1 MGLFNKKVQ
10 VAVTFGKTADEK
22 KVIKYFTAPSGGCLR
37 RGMKDEAYD
46 KMVMDKL
53 NGYNTLK
60 RAIEKIGL
68 DEDELKEIPPVFFH
82 GYEDGNYYKVG
93 KDGRA
98 RTSRYSAT
106 WLLFSSTQVYM
117 YYLEFNMDSGDKK
130 ERTEEYF
137 YQDITSF
144 STQDS
149 TKEYIVMKP
158 TCCKKDGYNKKYL
171 ETSRF
176 ALIVPGDAFYC
187 ATTGSANVTQT
198 INAVKQKLRE
208 KKN

>member
-10 VAVTFGKTADEK
+10 VPVTFGKTADEK
-22 KVIKYFTAPSGGCLR
+22 KVIKYFTAPSGGCLNR
-37 RGMKDEAYD
+37 AMKDEAYD

-53 NGYNTLK
+53 NGFNTLK

>member
-1 MGLFNKKVQ
+1 MGLFNKKKIPL
-10 VAVTFGKTADEK
+10 TFGKTAEEK
-22 KVIKYFTAPSGGCLR
+22 KVIKYFTAPSGGCLNR
-37 RGMKDEAYD
+37 AMKDEAYD
-46 KMVMDKL
+46 KLVLDKL
-53 NGYNTLK
+53 NGLNTLK

-82 GYEDGNYYKVG
+82 GYDGGNYSKVG
-93 KDGRA
+93 KDGRR

-106 WLLFSSTQVYM
+106 WLLFSGTQVYM
-117 YYLEFNMDSGDKK
+117 YNVEFNMDCGDKK

-137 YQDITSF
+137 YKDITSF
-144 STQDS
+144 STTNETD
-149 TKEYIVMKP
+149 EYVILKP

-176 ALIVPGDAFYC
+176 ALVVPGDAFYC
-187 ATTGSANVTQT
+187 ATSGVANVDQT
-198 INAVKQKLRE
+198 IAAVKQKLRE